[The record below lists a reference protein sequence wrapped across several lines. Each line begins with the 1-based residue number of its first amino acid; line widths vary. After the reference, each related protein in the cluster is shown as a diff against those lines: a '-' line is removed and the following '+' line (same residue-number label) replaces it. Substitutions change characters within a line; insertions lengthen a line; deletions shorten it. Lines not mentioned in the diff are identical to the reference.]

1 MAFIWLHLEHQV
13 CVSEVTTHLP
23 KKCIQSCISL
33 QSSSCCLHSPAFG
46 ANSGAPSCGAFLRA
60 PSAWS
65 VVCTKF
71 LVLYVPEGG
80 QKVWFSYVLLSA
92 LCWLV
97 PSVEPSSKIK
107 SPDENPMM
115 LAELMRAKLL
125 MCVSVLWNT
134 PVLFGP
140 SSGNMMQQGTWKLC
154 EMKYVQSVIQ
164 VFCDASVWS
173 NMPYQN
179 YNFYSHAGFEV

>member
-46 ANSGAPSCGAFLRA
+46 ANSGGPSCGAFLRA
-60 PSAWS
+60 SSAS
-65 VVCTKF
+65 SLVCTKF
-71 LVLYVPEGG
+71 LVLYVPG

-97 PSVEPSSKIK
+97 PSLEPSSKIK